1 MRKRLGEVLDKT
13 TGDETVTEKLAEKL
27 ANAVKIPKTKWSEL
41 KDYGDRAFKSDKAAA
56 KALLDA
62 LDKLGIVVVKVGVLE
77 NFAKDVTAPK
87 GPEFLPIALG
97 AKVHEN
103 HDAALH
109 AKRLLAAVGVK
120 TGSAESTGS
129 NDAATEAGS

>member
-1 MRKRLGEVLDKT
+1 MLDKT

-27 ANAVKIPKTKWSEL
+27 ADAVKIPETKWSEL